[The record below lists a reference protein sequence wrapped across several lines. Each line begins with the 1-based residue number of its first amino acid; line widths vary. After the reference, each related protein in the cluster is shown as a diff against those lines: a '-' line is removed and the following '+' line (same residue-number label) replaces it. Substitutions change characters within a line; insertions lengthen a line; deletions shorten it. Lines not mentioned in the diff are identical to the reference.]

1 MSAETRLWQAVLYQ
15 AVDDAIH
22 GAALGG
28 SVTTKLRS
36 IEEARSFLTKPS
48 RDLDLVC
55 SSAGFDMTVIVERM
69 RKLIADAPPVEELI
83 AGKVARRMAEREAK
97 ERAEAMA
104 KPKKTTAARCPKAFE
119 AKVSQRSVE

>member
-15 AVDDAIH
+15 AVDDALN

-28 SVTTKLRS
+28 SETTKLRS

-55 SSAGFDMTVIVERM
+55 SSAEFNMAVIVERM
-69 RKLIADAPPVEELI
+69 RKLIADAPPVEELT
-83 AGKVARRMAEREAK
+83 AGKVARRMAERIGG
-97 ERAEAMA
+97 R
-104 KPKKTTAARCPKAFE
+104 KKHDP
-119 AKVSQRSVE
+119 Q